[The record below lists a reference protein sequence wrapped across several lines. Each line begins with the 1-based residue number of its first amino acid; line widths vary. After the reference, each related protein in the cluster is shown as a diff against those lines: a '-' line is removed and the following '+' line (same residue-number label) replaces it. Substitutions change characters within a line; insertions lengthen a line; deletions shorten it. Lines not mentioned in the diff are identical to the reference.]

1 MKQIAVWKACLW
13 FPLILQAG
21 ERRKGRKKGLF
32 FHKWCRH
39 FISKCMPA
47 LGRRLALDDVVLHRS
62 QIGSAA
68 LISWV
73 AFCTIISI
81 HHWLLEDSSLAAR
94 VVIAIP
100 CDNVSFLVLN
110 ALCLSLSVFVRTREV
125 FGKEHTAQELNDEV
139 ISSVY
144 ISMYSN
150 RKARSDSQIN
160 PLRSNSQINPF

>member
-1 MKQIAVWKACLW
+1 M
-13 FPLILQAG
+13 
-21 ERRKGRKKGLF
+21 
-32 FHKWCRH
+32 
-39 FISKCMPA
+39 
-47 LGRRLALDDVVLHRS
+47 
-62 QIGSAA
+62 
-68 LISWV
+68 

-144 ISMYSN
+144 
-150 RKARSDSQIN
+150 KHVFQSQSSI
-160 PLRSNSQINPF
+160 

>member
-13 FPLILQAG
+13 IPLILQAG

-39 FISKCMPA
+39 FISKCMQA
-47 LGRRLALDDVVLHRS
+47 LGRRLALDDVVLHRP

-110 ALCLSLSVFVRTREV
+110 ALCLSLYLC
-125 FGKEHTAQELNDEV
+125 AQEKFLGRSTHSTGIERWSDLICIYKHV
-139 ISSVY
+139 FQSQSS
-144 ISMYSN
+144 IWFSN
-150 RKARSDSQIN
+150 K
-160 PLRSNSQINPF
+160 PFAI